1 MYNVIIIND
10 KSITGKV
17 FDDDI
22 AAIEY
27 FAEQGPKNEKVI
39 FHCGDDNYI
48 RFWDEHWKY
57 AVYKHVDDDDNDDEW
72 FMFFDDECN
81 INPRAYVEDCAATN
95 AYIKVY
101 VYDVQQHILLAG
113 FCR

>member
-39 FHCGDDNYI
+39 FHCGDDNFI
-48 RFWDEHWKY
+48 RVWDEHLQY
-57 AVYKHVDDDDNDDEW
+57 AVYKHADDDDEW
-72 FMFFDDECN
+72 FTFFDDDST
-81 INPRAYVEDCAATN
+81 IDPRAYVEGCGATN
-95 AYIKVY
+95 AYIEVF
-101 VYDVQQHILLAG
+101 VYDIQQHVISAG

>member
-1 MYNVIIIND
+1 MYNVTIIND

-17 FDDDI
+17 FESAM

-39 FHCGDDNYI
+39 FHCDMDNII
-48 RFWDEHWKY
+48 RVWDEHLQY
-57 AVYKHVDDDDNDDEW
+57 AVYKHVDMDDDDEW
-72 FMFFDDECN
+72 FTFFDDECN
-81 INPRAYVEDCAATN
+81 INPRAYVEGCAATN
-95 AYIKVY
+95 AYIEVF
-101 VYDVQQHILLAG
+101 VYDIQQHVLSAG